1 MYAATN
7 NNLIAKGKIFQDP
20 NFFDMISAETVAIA
34 TEASKDYDTV
44 ISAINNK
51 QKYIVTDNAYL
62 SLESYLVDMK
72 AKYQSLGVSL
82 EEDEVKEEK
91 KSSSGDGF
99 FAKVKSVIK
108 SILDFFYNLFISIK
122 DKFLSLFGITKKNK
136 ESQIAAMKNDFPEA
150 IKEAEARVEVAKKNI
165 DKLKFEGD
173 VAYLEKYVKT
183 GELTMAYSPRSFNI
197 GTSSTEKEF
206 NTAIKDLS
214 LSIST
219 STSVI
224 DYYQKTASVL
234 FAAFKEIVETG
245 KPNEQ
250 LMFSAVLGS
259 SIGKVYTVIDGA
271 HFSAAIK
278 DGSRILGKVGGT
290 YLTMPGDSPDGELP
304 RVIARLVAPIE
315 GDYKLT
321 FNRTSI
327 EVYIRDFIKITDG
340 VNSLIKTSNNSI
352 SSVEGYLKDIKA
364 VVLKNEENMQD
375 PEILKELKSIEK
387 FMNDILART
396 GTIVKFCVAGGD
408 FIFNTIEHM
417 VKENSKA
424 SKKLQAYIPKDKE

>member
-72 AKYQSLGVSL
+72 TKYKSLGVSL

-99 FAKVKSVIK
+99 FAKIKSVIK

-122 DKFLSLFGITKKNK
+122 DKFLSLFGISKKTK
-136 ESQIAAMKNDFPEA
+136 ESQIAAVKNDFPEA

-183 GELTMAYSPRSFNI
+183 GELTMA
-197 GTSSTEKEF
+197 
-206 NTAIKDLS
+206 
-214 LSIST
+214 
-219 STSVI
+219 
-224 DYYQKTASVL
+224 
-234 FAAFKEIVETG
+234 
-245 KPNEQ
+245 
-250 LMFSAVLGS
+250 
-259 SIGKVYTVIDGA
+259 
-271 HFSAAIK
+271 
-278 DGSRILGKVGGT
+278 
-290 YLTMPGDSPDGELP
+290 
-304 RVIARLVAPIE
+304 
-315 GDYKLT
+315 
-321 FNRTSI
+321 
-327 EVYIRDFIKITDG
+327 
-340 VNSLIKTSNNSI
+340 
-352 SSVEGYLKDIKA
+352 
-364 VVLKNEENMQD
+364 
-375 PEILKELKSIEK
+375 
-387 FMNDILART
+387 
-396 GTIVKFCVAGGD
+396 
-408 FIFNTIEHM
+408 
-417 VKENSKA
+417 
-424 SKKLQAYIPKDKE
+424 